1 MFGLFLQKI
10 KKGITITNAFPKI
23 QNKSGIKPNK
33 IWVDKG
39 SEFYNKSLNSQLQ
52 NNNTEMHSTH
62 STGKSAVAEKIQIGL
77 TKLLELFMKK
87 RKTNENVFTIEK
99 EVKRKGNGL
108 YGNGNGK
115 VYSFNSWIDKKYIFT

>member
-1 MFGLFLQKI
+1 
-10 KKGITITNAFPKI
+10 
-23 QNKSGIKPNK
+23 
-33 IWVDKG
+33 
-39 SEFYNKSLNSQLQ
+39 
-52 NNNTEMHSTH
+52 MHSTH

-108 YGNGNGK
+108 YVKWKWKG
-115 VYSFNSWIDKKYIFT
+115 

>member
-1 MFGLFLQKI
+1 
-10 KKGITITNAFPKI
+10 
-23 QNKSGIKPNK
+23 
-33 IWVDKG
+33 
-39 SEFYNKSLNSQLQ
+39 
-52 NNNTEMHSTH
+52 MHSTH

-115 VYSFNSWIDKKYIFT
+115 VYSFNSWIDEKYIFT